1 MRTILK
7 SDDKVE
13 EIRLVNLI
21 QQILNAACFGFPN
34 IYINEQIYQNRR
46 WLLYYMM
53 MIDPN
58 LNATKI
64 DLIKNGVVR
73 VPPIKEIS
81 TEEIIKNIEYY
92 LKKDTKKRSE
102 S

>member
-1 MRTILK
+1 
-7 SDDKVE
+7 
-13 EIRLVNLI
+13 
-21 QQILNAACFGFPN
+21 
-34 IYINEQIYQNRR
+34 
-46 WLLYYMM
+46 MM